1 VPCSRAR
8 FPLTIRRLGPAP
20 PHIVTHGLVGKACC
34 IRGEIP
40 EPEPIAE
47 LKGRPWP
54 PIATTVVRPHI
65 ITMPYHRFR
74 VGQTVVAPSGGPDA
88 LIPHG
93 LHVIVRLLP
102 LAGREPQYR
111 IRSEVDGLERM
122 VLESQITAWTP
133 GTEKPV
139 PSKPFHGDRRR
150 HRAKH
155 Y

>member
-1 VPCSRAR
+1 MEELQAIRIEGLGRPLSACSGGPPVFASS
-8 FPLTIRRLGPAP
+8 PALLNSAINLHPHAAPGRLASRPAIAAAMLH
-20 PHIVTHGLVGKACC
+20 PHIT
-34 IRGEIP
+34 
-40 EPEPIAE
+40 
-47 LKGRPWP
+47 
-54 PIATTVVRPHI
+54 
-65 ITMPYHRFR
+65 TMPYHRFR

-102 LAGREPQYR
+102 LAGRELQYR

-122 VLESQITAWTP
+122 VLESQITAWT

-139 PSKPFHGDRRR
+139 PIKPSHGDRRR